1 MRDLMR
7 IAFLNVLRN
16 RRRTILT
23 LSSIVV
29 GYMALACFGGF
40 IEFSFVGLRETMIRT
55 QLGHVQIHRAGYNQ
69 GHIAEPTKYMIEN
82 PDRLEKM
89 LSKIDGVE
97 VVTQRL
103 SFSGLATVG
112 NNSVNVEV
120 MGIDPRKNES
130 FADFETL
137 INGRQIRRTESD
149 TGVAGAELLKGMG
162 AEIGDWV
169 TLVVSSVDGLIN
181 AVDFRIVGSV
191 QTGSQ
196 DFDEVFVKIP
206 LKLAQRARDTQSV
219 EEIVVLLEKTENLS
233 QVFSLIEERLA
244 EEDEGHE
251 MSIWSDIAP
260 YYHRVVALYS
270 GLFDVFTVIVGVVV
284 MFSVANT
291 VMMSVFER
299 TPEIGALR
307 AIGASRN
314 RILAMFLLE
323 GFVLGAIGAL
333 LGAIGAWLAT
343 GFVDAFGGISVPPPP
358 GMSRGYQARF
368 LLGPEVMGLATGVT
382 MLAAVV
388 SSIYPAVAAARL
400 NIVAALD
407 HA

>member
-1 MRDLMR
+1 MRELFL
-7 IAFLNVLRN
+7 ISVLNVLRN
-16 RRRTILT
+16 RRRTVLT

-40 IEFSFVGLRETMIRT
+40 IEFSFVGLRETIIRT
-55 QLGHVQIHRAGYNQ
+55 QLGHIQITRAGYDQ
-69 GHIAEPTKYMIEN
+69 GHIAEPTEYMIEN
-82 PDRLEKM
+82 PGQIEEQ
-89 LSKIDGVE
+89 LSKIPGIE

-112 NNSVNVEV
+112 QNAVNVKV

-137 INGRQIRRTESD
+137 IDGRQIRRTD
-149 TGVAGAELLKGMG
+149 RDAGVVGAELLKGMG
-162 AEIGDWV
+162 AEVGDWV
-169 TLVVSSVDGLIN
+169 TLVTSSVDGLIN
-181 AVDFRIVGSV
+181 AADFRVVGSV

-196 DFDEVFVKIP
+196 TYDEVFVKIP
-206 LKLAQRARDTQSV
+206 LELAQRVRDTQKA
-219 EEIVVLLEKTENLS
+219 EKIIILLKKTEDLPLIFSTLERQFS
-233 QVFSLIEERLA
+233 QEEKLY
-244 EEDEGHE
+244 D
-251 MSIWSDIAP
+251 MSVWSDIAP

-270 GLFDVFTVIVGVVV
+270 GIFNVLAVIVGIVV

-307 AIGASRN
+307 AIGASRH

-323 GFVLGAIGAL
+323 GLVLGIVGVL
-333 LGAIGAWLAT
+333 LGATGAWLVA
-343 GFVDAFGGISVPPPP
+343 GLVDAVGGIAVPAPP

-368 LLGPEVMGLATGVT
+368 LLGPNVLGFAAGIT

-388 SSIYPAVAAARL
+388 SSIYPAVVAARL
-400 NIVAALD
+400 NIAAALD
-407 HA
+407 HS